1 MLPRESSNSLSWMDN
16 KPLYSHLDRERCVWE
31 FSKWLP
37 VEDWLEQCG
46 GRQQGENQTATS
58 SINVTVHSVY
68 IQLDYQLATYTLT
81 GMQSMIVAQISDST
95 SRAVFLPP
103 PIHTLPKSRENLSS
117 DAHIFPIAV
126 QQSSESESTVLQVYF
141 YSLLPLRA
149 DRKTYTAVVAN
160 SSSTIP
166 ALLHADTIGNSSKQI
181 WLWEFVGATL
191 PMTLPVVFHPT
202 SDQTP
207 PCEADCARNSDGDTA
222 LQFSLR
228 LAVAGD
234 SGSLYRPAFRATVT
248 VQHDPD
254 VVNNHTEPFT
264 LGKKCNNTFNG
275 DIK

>member
-1 MLPRESSNSLSWMDN
+1 MDD

-46 GRQQGENQTATS
+46 GRRQGENHTATS
-58 SINVTVHSVY
+58 SINITVHSVY

-81 GMQSMIVAQISDST
+81 GMQSTVVAQISDFT

-103 PIHTLPKSRENLSS
+103 PIHTLPEDRENLNG
-117 DAHIFPIAV
+117 DAYMFPIAV
-126 QQSSESESTVLQVYF
+126 QQSSESESTVLQIYF

-160 SSSTIP
+160 SSTTLP
-166 ALLHADTIGNSSKQI
+166 ALLHADTIGNLSKQI

-191 PMTLPVVFHPT
+191 PTTLPVIFHPT

-207 PCEADCARNSDGDTA
+207 PCEADCALNGDDDAA

-228 LAVAGD
+228 LAVASE
-234 SGSLYRPAFRATVT
+234 SGGRVYRPAFRATVT
-248 VQHDPD
+248 LQHDPD
-254 VVNNHTEPFT
+254 VVSNHTFPFT
-264 LGKKCNNTFNG
+264 LGKKF
-275 DIK
+275 I